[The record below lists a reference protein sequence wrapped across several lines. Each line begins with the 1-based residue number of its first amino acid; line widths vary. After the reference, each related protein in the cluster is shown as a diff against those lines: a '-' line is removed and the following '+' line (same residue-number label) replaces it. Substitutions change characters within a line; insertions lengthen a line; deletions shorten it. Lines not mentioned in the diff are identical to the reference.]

1 MTKNLNIDLDTIDAS
16 ATIPIDKLAVLR
28 ADALA
33 AIAAHEAV
41 DDWFSPEGRMA
52 CREMILACA
61 AANAELERLARNPK
75 TRHGSWRTPFD
86 VELMVLG
93 YI

>member
-1 MTKNLNIDLDTIDAS
+1 MTKNLDVDPDTF
-16 ATIPIDKLAVLR
+16 ATIPIDTLAVLR
-28 ADALA
+28 AAALA
-33 AIAAHEAV
+33 AIAAYEAI
-41 DDWFSPEGRMA
+41 DDWFSPAGCAA

-61 AANAELERLARNPK
+61 AANAEMERLANDPK
-75 TRHGSWRTPFD
+75 TRYGNWRNRFD

>member
-1 MTKNLNIDLDTIDAS
+1 MTKNLDIDPDTS
-16 ATIPIDKLAVLR
+16 STIPIDKLAVLR

-33 AIAAHEAV
+33 AIAAYDAI
-41 DDWFSPEGRMA
+41 DDWFSPEGRAA
-52 CREMILACA
+52 CREKILACV
-61 AANAELERLARNPK
+61 AANAEMVRLAANPK
-75 TRHGSWRTPFD
+75 TRYGNWRTLFD

>member
-1 MTKNLNIDLDTIDAS
+1 MTKNLDIDPDTI

-33 AIAAHEAV
+33 AIAAHDAI
-41 DDWFSPEGRMA
+41 DDWFAPEGREA

-61 AANAELERLARNPK
+61 AANAEMERLAKDPK

-86 VELMVLG
+86 IELMVLG

>member
-1 MTKNLNIDLDTIDAS
+1 MTKNLEIAKIT
-16 ATIPIDKLAVLR
+16 VLR

-33 AIAAHEAV
+33 AITTHEAV
-41 DDWFSPEGRMA
+41 DDWFSPEGRAA
-52 CREMILACA
+52 CRAMILACA
-61 AANAELERLARNPK
+61 AANAEMERLAKDPK
-75 TRHGSWRTPFD
+75 TRYGNWRTRFD

>member
-1 MTKNLNIDLDTIDAS
+1 MTKNLE
-16 ATIPIDKLAVLR
+16 IDKLTVLR
-28 ADALA
+28 ADAIA
-33 AIAAHEAV
+33 ALAAHEAI
-41 DDWFSPEGRMA
+41 DDWFSPEGCAA

-61 AANAELERLARNPK
+61 AATAEMERLAKDPK
-75 TRHGSWRTPFD
+75 TRHGDWRTRFD

>member
-1 MTKNLNIDLDTIDAS
+1 MTKNFDIATLPLN
-16 ATIPIDKLAVLR
+16 KLAVLR

-33 AIAAHEAV
+33 AIAAHDAIA
-41 DDWFSPEGRMA
+41 DWFSPEGRAA

-61 AANAELERLARNPK
+61 VANAELERLAKNPK
-75 TRHGSWRTPFD
+75 TRYGSWRTPFD

-93 YI
+93 YV

>member
-1 MTKNLNIDLDTIDAS
+1 MTKNLE
-16 ATIPIDKLAVLR
+16 IDKLAVLR
-28 ADALA
+28 AIALA

-41 DDWFSPEGRMA
+41 DDWFSPEGRAA
-52 CREMILACA
+52 CRAMILACA
-61 AANAELERLARNPK
+61 EANAELERLATNPE
-75 TRHGSWRTPFD
+75 TRYGTWRTPFD

>member
-1 MTKNLNIDLDTIDAS
+1 MTKNLKSDPDTS

-33 AIAAHEAV
+33 AIAVHETI
-41 DDWFSPEGRMA
+41 DDWFSPEGRAA

-61 AANAELERLARNPK
+61 AANAEMERLARNPK
-75 TRHGSWRTPFD
+75 TRHGDWRTPFD
-86 VELMVLG
+86 IELMLLG
-93 YI
+93 YL

>member
-1 MTKNLNIDLDTIDAS
+1 MTKNLDIDPDTL

-33 AIAAHEAV
+33 AIAAHEAIN
-41 DDWFSPEGRMA
+41 DWFSPEGRAA

-61 AANAELERLARNPK
+61 AANAEMERLAGNPK
-75 TRHGSWRTPFD
+75 TRYGNWRTRFD
-86 VELMVLG
+86 VELMALG